1 MLEEMAVT
9 LLMTRMRSETFWEEM
24 VVALLMTRARSETF
38 WEVMTVTLPVIR
50 NPGCKDLEHIE
61 RIKE

>member
-1 MLEEMAVT
+1 
-9 LLMTRMRSETFWEEM
+9 MRSETFWEEM